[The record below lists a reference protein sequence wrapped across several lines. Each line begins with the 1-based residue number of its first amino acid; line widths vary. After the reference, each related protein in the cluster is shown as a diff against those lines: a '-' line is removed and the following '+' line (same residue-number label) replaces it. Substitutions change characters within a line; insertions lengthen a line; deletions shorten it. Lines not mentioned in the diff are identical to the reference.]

1 MTATPSAGGALAGDA
16 ERGRMLFT
24 KCVACHKLDPVSRPG
39 TGPHLA
45 GIVGRKAGS
54 LEGFAYTVVLRDS
67 GFVWTPARLEGWLK
81 APQEGFPG
89 LCLPFTG
96 FERAQDRRDLIA
108 WLALHP
114 ATAPAPAN

>member
-1 MTATPSAGGALAGDA
+1 MTAAPSAGGAVAGDA
-16 ERGRMLFT
+16 ERGRVLFT
-24 KCVACHKLDPVSRPG
+24 RCVACHTLDPAARPG

-54 LEGFAYTVVLRDS
+54 LEGFAYTALLRDREL
-67 GFVWTPARLEGWLK
+67 VWTGQVLDRWLK
-81 APQEGFPG
+81 APQQGFPG

-108 WLALHP
+108 WLARHP
-114 ATAPAPAN
+114 AETPAPAN